1 MSMELNKNSSKAMTP
16 LITKITLIFFEHFLS
31 KLLDTQKSTFD
42 DVNLK
47 KQNFFKMKLSKN
59 VFLQKVGS

>member
-42 DVNLK
+42 DVILRTKLFLNEVVK
-47 KQNFFKMKLSKN
+47 KC
-59 VFLQKVGS
+59 FLQKVGS